1 MNAHEVIRQSIARI
15 SADLRELAL
24 RIHRHPEVGLA
35 ETKAC
40 AWQIELLQRL
50 GFALETNYSD
60 LATAYRAQK
69 GKGRPAVA
77 FLAEY
82 DALPGI
88 GHGCGHNLI
97 CAVAIAAGHGLAEA
111 LAASGIEGTSV
122 ILGTPAEEGK
132 GGKVQIIARGGL
144 NGIAAAL
151 MAHPYNITTADSGC
165 LAVKRYDVVFY
176 GQSAHASV
184 APEEGRNALDAVML
198 LFHGINAWRQHL
210 PPATRIHGIVT
221 EGGHAPNIVP
231 ERAAATFYLRAA
243 EGKTLAAMI
252 ERFQRIAEGAAL
264 MTATRAEVHVGD
276 VGYRAG
282 KPNPV
287 FNADYLRQ
295 AAELGL
301 EPQAGAKQGLG
312 STDFG
317 DVSQIVPAAHLYFG
331 IASGVPLHSPE
342 FAAAAG
348 SEHALQ
354 RMLLA
359 GEALARIA
367 YRFCADAAFRDEAII
382 AFKRM
387 EH

>member
-1 MNAHEVIRQSIARI
+1 MNAHEIIKQSIARI
-15 SADLRELAL
+15 SAELRDLAL

-35 ETKAC
+35 EVKAC
-40 AWQIELLQRL
+40 AWQIEILQRL
-50 GFALETNYSD
+50 GFTLETNYAG

-97 CAVAIAAGHGLAEA
+97 CSAAIAAGQGLAEA
-111 LAASGIEGTSV
+111 LAASGREGTSV

-144 NGIAAAL
+144 NGIDAAL
-151 MAHPYNITTADSGC
+151 MAHPYTITTADAGC
-165 LAVKRYDVVFY
+165 LAVKRYDVIFH

-210 PPATRIHGIVT
+210 PAGTRIHGIVT

-231 ERAAATFYLRAA
+231 ERAAASFYLRAA
-243 EGKTLAAMI
+243 DDRVLAAMI

-264 MTATRAEVHVGD
+264 MTATRAEVRVGE

-282 KPNPV
+282 RPNPI
-287 FNADYLRQ
+287 FNAEYLRQ
-295 AAELGL
+295 AEDLGL

-331 IASGVPLHSPE
+331 IVSGVPLHSPE
-342 FAAAAG
+342 FAAAAAT
-348 SEHALQ
+348 EEALR

-367 YRFCADAAFRDEAII
+367 YRFCVDATFQQEALAAFQRA
-382 AFKRM
+382 
-387 EH
+387 